1 MHNAHT
7 QIKQKHIKKFA
18 NKNKGEKERRYFMW
32 AQVMLNQLVKSTT
45 KWKNQEKSFFYVLG
59 TDFDSDFDSF
69 LALSQ
74 T

>member
-1 MHNAHT
+1 
-7 QIKQKHIKKFA
+7 
-18 NKNKGEKERRYFMW
+18 
-32 AQVMLNQLVKSTT
+32 MLNQLVKSTT

-74 T
+74 TW